1 MLTFSQTHKSM
12 SILKS
17 SKLAL
22 PLTIASV
29 VIVCYSSFSN
39 TFTSVNSE
47 AKLMAQSSN
56 KGLSNNEIR
65 LPDNVLKQ
73 IEEVERKARQ
83 EQAEAFARDMAR
95 KTPKEKEAAEKERKR
110 LKEAE
115 LAPEVKTDEE
125 LRRED
130 ERAIKVLRELKAKKK
145 SE

>member
-1 MLTFSQTHKSM
+1 
-12 SILKS
+12 
-17 SKLAL
+17 
-22 PLTIASV
+22 
-29 VIVCYSSFSN
+29 
-39 TFTSVNSE
+39 
-47 AKLMAQSSN
+47 MAQNLN
-56 KGLSNNEIR
+56 KGASNNEIR

-95 KTPKEKEAAEKERKR
+95 KTPKEREAAEKERKR

-130 ERAIKVLRELKAKKK
+130 EKALKVFRGYQD
-145 SE
+145 